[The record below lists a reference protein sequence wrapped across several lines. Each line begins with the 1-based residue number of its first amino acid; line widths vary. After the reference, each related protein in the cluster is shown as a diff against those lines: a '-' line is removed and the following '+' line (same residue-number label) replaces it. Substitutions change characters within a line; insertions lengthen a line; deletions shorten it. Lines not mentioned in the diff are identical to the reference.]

1 MDSRETLRKSDTNG
15 TSNGES
21 MVVSERGP
29 FRKRYVGM
37 LVGAVLVI
45 AALIWGVKYYEYASR
60 HQTTDDAHVD
70 ANSVT
75 ITSKIGERV
84 DRILVDTDQRVRKG
98 QLLIVLDNADE
109 RARVDQARANLALA
123 IETQQALT
131 QQGLGGITQ
140 AEASVSNAAAQV
152 PVAQAGV
159 SAAEAQVSAAEA
171 QVPAAAQA
179 LAKAQA
185 DLARTQSLV
194 STGDLPRQQLDAAR
208 AAEAQAESQYRSA
221 SDNVNVAA
229 ANVSGAQ
236 ARVGASQSGISL
248 AQGGV
253 QSAQG
258 KLEQAQAPSQIAVSR
273 TMLDIAEQN
282 LAYTKIYAPSDGY
295 IGEKNATVGQ
305 TIGPGVP
312 LLTLIPNRVFITADF
327 KETQVGPMRAGQP
340 VDIKVDA
347 YKGMTFH
354 GKVIAIN
361 PASQNTYSLIPS
373 QNVTGNFVKVTQ
385 RVPVK
390 ISIDDADPNRYPMRP
405 GMSVETSVL
414 VK

>member
-1 MDSRETLRKSDTNG
+1 MDSREMLRTSDTNG
-15 TSNGES
+15 VSNGEAALGI
-21 MVVSERGP
+21 ERGP
-29 FRKRYVGM
+29 FRKRYVGILM
-37 LVGAVLVI
+37 AAVLVI
-45 AALIWGVKYYEYASR
+45 VATIWGVKYFQYASH

-70 ANSVT
+70 ANNLT

-84 DRILVDTDQRVRKG
+84 DRILVDTDQRVHKG
-98 QLLIVLDNADE
+98 QLLILLSNADE
-109 RARVDQARANLALA
+109 RARLEQARANLQLA
-123 IETQQALT
+123 IETQQAQT
-131 QQGLGGITQ
+131 QQGLGGIAQ
-140 AEASVSNAAAQV
+140 AQASVSNAAAQV

-159 SAAEAQVSAAEA
+159 AAAEAQVRVAQA

-194 STGDLPRQQLDAAR
+194 SSGDLPRQQLDAVR

-221 SDNVNVAA
+221 ADNVNVAL
-229 ANVSGAQ
+229 ANVSSAS
-236 ARVGASQSGISL
+236 ARVGASQSGISV
-248 AQGGV
+248 AEGGV

-258 KLEQAQAPSQIAVSR
+258 KLQQAQAPSQIAVAR
-273 TMLDIAEQN
+273 TMVDIAEQN
-282 LAYTKIYAPSDGY
+282 LAYTKIYAPADGY
-295 IGEKNATVGQ
+295 VGEKNAAVGQ
-305 TIGPGVP
+305 TIPPGVP
-312 LLTLIPNRVFITADF
+312 LLALIPDHVFITAEF
-327 KETQVGPMRAGQP
+327 KETQIGAMRAGQP

-347 YKGMTFH
+347 YKGHTFH
-354 GKVIAIN
+354 GRVIAIN
-361 PASQNTYSLIPS
+361 PASQNTYALIPA

-390 ISIDDADPNRYPMRP
+390 ISIDDADARRYPMRP

>member
-1 MDSRETLRKSDTNG
+1 MDSRETLHQSDTNG
-15 TSNGES
+15 VSNGAE
-21 MVVSERGP
+21 VVERGP

-70 ANSVT
+70 ASTVSV
-75 ITSKIGERV
+75 TSKIGERV
-84 DRILVDTDQRVRKG
+84 DRILVQTDQSVHKG

-109 RARVDQARANLALA
+109 RARVEQARANLSLA
-123 IETQQALT
+123 IETQQAQT
-131 QQGLGGITQ
+131 QQSVGGITQ
-140 AEASVSNAAAQV
+140 AQASVSNAAAQV

-159 SAAEAQVSAAEA
+159 SAAEAQVQAAQA

-194 STGDLPRQQLDAAR
+194 STGDLARRQLDAAR
-208 AAEAQAESQYRSA
+208 AAEAQAQSQYRSA
-221 SDNVNVAA
+221 NDNVNVAL
-229 ANVSGAQ
+229 ANASGAE
-236 ARVGASQSGISL
+236 ARVGASQSGISI

-253 QSAQG
+253 QSAEG
-258 KLEQAQAPSQIAVSR
+258 KLEQAQAPGQIAVAR

-295 IGEKNATVGQ
+295 IGEKAATVGQ
-305 TIGPGVP
+305 TIGPGIP

-327 KETQVGPMRAGQP
+327 KETQVGSMHAGEP